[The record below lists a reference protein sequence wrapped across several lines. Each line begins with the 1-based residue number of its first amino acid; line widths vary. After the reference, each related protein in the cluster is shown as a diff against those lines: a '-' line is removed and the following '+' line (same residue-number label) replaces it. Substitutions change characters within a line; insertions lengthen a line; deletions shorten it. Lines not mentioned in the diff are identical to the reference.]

1 MMKKI
6 IRLFTILAVMLLMCM
21 PHATMA
27 QNALMV
33 DEYGLLTEE
42 QIAECENKL
51 QQISDKYNVDV
62 VALIASDTDGK
73 DLVPFADDYFDYNGY
88 GRGADR
94 SGIILV
100 IDMHGREMYM
110 STRGRCITYFT
121 DYGIE
126 SMADEIYPLLSG
138 DFSEAILRYAQ
149 LCDYYM
155 DTAINDK
162 PIDIYYNRLYIHLT
176 GADGHRIN
184 GHFTVYDVNGNPISG
199 IYVDNGEGYTDIL
212 TEDTNATYT
221 IRCDGISDKYKKPED
236 ITVKGS
242 EQYDITLTA
251 ERAPFDVM
259 TGGAVSGGTGL
270 LAALIGTGIMRSK
283 NRSVRSK
290 QDADRYIERGS
301 FNLHGYHDHYL
312 YSRTSRTARP
322 RETERSSGGGGGGHG
337 GSFSGGSSTHTS
349 SSGATH
355 GGGGRRGF

>member
-1 MMKKI
+1 MKKI
-6 IRLFTILAVMLLMCM
+6 FRLFTILAVMLMMCI
-21 PHATMA
+21 PYRTMA
-27 QNALMV
+27 ANALV
-33 DEYGLLTEE
+33 IDEYGMLTED
-42 QIAECENKL
+42 QIADCENKL
-51 QQISDKYNVDV
+51 EQISAKYNVDV

-73 DLVPFADDYFDYNGY
+73 DLVAFADDYFDYNGY

-100 IDMHGREMYM
+100 IDMYGREMYI
-110 STRGRCITYFT
+110 STRGRCIEYFT

-126 SMADEIYPLLSG
+126 SIADEIYVMLGG
-138 DFSEAILRYAQ
+138 DFSAAIMKYAE

-155 DTAINDK
+155 DRAINDK

-184 GHFTVYDVNGNPISG
+184 GHFGVYDINGNYIAS

-221 IRCDGISDKYKKPED
+221 IRCEGISDKYAKPAD
-236 ITVKGS
+236 ITVRGS

-251 ERAPFDVM
+251 ERAPYDVM

-270 LAALIGTGIMRSK
+270 LAALIGTGIMRAK
-283 NRSVRSK
+283 NKSVRSK
-290 QDADRYIERGS
+290 YDADRYIERGS

-312 YSRTSRTARP
+312 YSRTSRSARP
-322 RETERSSGGGGGGHG
+322 KPTESRSGGGGGGHG